1 MRFTGLNQSSQ
12 SSNHANPGSDGV
24 NFYPKP
30 IDFTLNYLNVNSL
43 FPPSSR
49 QRAFTLIELM
59 VVIVIIGIVLT
70 FTTLSIGDGGK
81 QQALQR
87 EAERFVALL
96 TLASEQ
102 ATMQAEELGISLGTT
117 QYQFWQLSQRDWRPL
132 PNDDLLRLRHLP
144 AGMILMA
151 EIEGEKVE
159 LPQLVDRVKQP
170 LVLLLSS
177 GEITPFMVKFRMDA
191 DEIPAVMVR
200 GELTGEMTLHH
211 VEK

>member
-1 MRFTGLNQSSQ
+1 
-12 SSNHANPGSDGV
+12 
-24 NFYPKP
+24 
-30 IDFTLNYLNVNSL
+30 VNSIS
-43 FPPSSR
+43 PSHTL

-87 EAERFVALL
+87 EAERFAALL
-96 TLASEQ
+96 SLASEQ
-102 ATMQAEELGISLGTT
+102 AAMQTEELGISLGAT
-117 QYQFWQLSQRDWRPL
+117 QYQFWQLYQRDWRPL

-151 EIEGEKVE
+151 EIEGEKVA
-159 LPQLVDRVKQP
+159 LPQLVDQVKQP

-177 GEITPFMVKFRMDA
+177 GEITPFVVKFRMDA
-191 DEIPAVMVR
+191 DETPLVEVR
-200 GELTGEMTLHH
+200 GELTGEMTVHY